1 LKVRKKQQTLA
12 LSLILNYMREQS
24 HKAAVGNPP
33 KGKAGLEHSGP
44 LFV

>member
-1 LKVRKKQQTLA
+1 
-12 LSLILNYMREQS
+12 MREQS

-33 KGKAGLEHSGP
+33 QGKAGLEYSGP